1 MKLDIH
7 KKEWEGQL
15 YENGT
20 GKKIIGDFKLKFWAF
35 FWGQGECE
43 WPLIDEF

>member
-1 MKLDIH
+1 MMTSRFKFDVH

-20 GKKIIGDFKLKFWAF
+20 GKKIVGDSKLKL
-35 FWGQGECE
+35 
-43 WPLIDEF
+43 LINIFLRSC